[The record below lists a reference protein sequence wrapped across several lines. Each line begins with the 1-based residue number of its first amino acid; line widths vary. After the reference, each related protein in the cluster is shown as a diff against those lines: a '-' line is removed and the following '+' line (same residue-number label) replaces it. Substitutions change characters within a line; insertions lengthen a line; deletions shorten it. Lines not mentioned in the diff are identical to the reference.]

1 MVINHIDI
9 LLIIITIIGA
19 ILLLSYGINAYM
31 KHKTE
36 SYNARLLSYC
46 RNESIRLINSAI
58 YGSIIDA
65 KYNKNAMAAV
75 EDKDNYLKAIS
86 KTDLVIK
93 CYLDVRYNIKYR
105 DIYIEKLIKDKLYK
119 DKHGKYRSKVSY
131 FSNTVVSEIS
141 AKVAKEFMVEIQPLI
156 YGDDF
161 EYEYSVS
168 IKLEY
173 TNITKHVI
181 KAKSEDEAYEKA
193 NIILDELKS
202 KYVNLGDPQVTMT
215 VINNT
220 DNHIDVPFSN
230 PDTWE

>member
-31 KHKTE
+31 KYKTK
-36 SYNARLLSYC
+36 SYNTRLLLDC
-46 RNESIRLINSAI
+46 IKESIRLINSAI

-75 EDKDNYLKAIS
+75 EDKDNYLKTMAKVDLAIN
-86 KTDLVIK
+86 
-93 CYLDVRYNIKYR
+93 CYLDVLYNIKHR

-119 DKHGKYRSKVSY
+119 DTHGKYKSKVSY
-131 FSNTVVSEIS
+131 FSNTVISDIS
-141 AKVAKEFMVEIQPLI
+141 AKVAKEFILEMQPLI

-161 EYEYSVS
+161 EYEYTVS

-173 TNITKHVI
+173 TDRTKHII
-181 KAKSEDEAYEKA
+181 KAKTEDEAYEKA

-202 KYVNLGDPQVTMT
+202 KYAGLGEPQVTMT
-215 VINNT
+215 VINNI
-220 DNHIDVPFSN
+220 DNYIDVPFSN